1 MSIIGLDLSTR
12 GPRGLRQSSSVEID
26 KAYLSTP
33 RAIEFSTENDQT
45 AHGFFYPPTND
56 DYEAPAEERPPLIVI
71 SHGGPTSA
79 TTTTLK
85 LNIQYWTSR
94 GFGVLDVNY
103 GGTTGYGTEYR
114 RRLNGQWGVVD
125 VDDCVNAARYLGERG
140 EADGNRLM
148 MRGGRAGGYTQTEA
162 RTLRAV

>member
-79 TTTTLK
+79 TTTTRK

-103 GGTTGYGTEYR
+103 GGSTGHGRAYR
-114 RRLNGQWGVVD
+114 ERPNGQWGVVD
-125 VDDCVNAARYLGERG
+125 PAGCATGARCLVERG
-140 EADGNRLM
+140 EADGTS
-148 MRGGRAGGYTQTEA
+148 GAVSGRSAGGCTT
-162 RTLRAV
+162 